1 MLMSPLGDVQGPCIH
16 HLPVVA
22 IAARFHIKYE
32 TFGFTHSE
40 EIELSLIFD
49 NRLTPNLIRA

>member
-1 MLMSPLGDVQGPCIH
+1 MLMSPLSDVQGPCIH
-16 HLPVVA
+16 HLPAVA

-32 TFGFTHSE
+32 TFGFTHSD

-49 NRLTPNLIRA
+49 NRLIPNLNRA

>member
-16 HLPVVA
+16 HLPAVA

-32 TFGFTHSE
+32 TFGFTHSD

-49 NRLTPNLIRA
+49 NR